1 MSIYP
6 EESCVDPFTSVQS
19 ITMVWEWKKQNLY
32 GTGIMFSML
41 S

>member
-19 ITMVWEWKKQNLY
+19 ITMVWE
-32 GTGIMFSML
+32 
-41 S
+41 